1 MKKSLIKN
9 NLKEISK
16 TRRRFISILIMAFLG
31 VGFYA
36 GLTASSPD
44 MLDSLDSYTDNNKM
58 YDINVI
64 STLGLTDDD
73 VNAIKQIDGID
84 EVYGLQTKDA
94 LSQINEKEN
103 VCKII
108 EYNQN
113 INCPTIVAGKMPKN
127 SNECLLDKRYTI
139 TEDVN
144 DLIGKKITIENT
156 DTNEDNTP
164 IITQKE
170 LTIVGIADTP
180 IYISSERGNTSI
192 GNGSVKYFIY
202 VKDDVINLD
211 YYTEICATV
220 KDARKYVTNSE
231 EYLNKVNPVI
241 SKVESIKKEREEA
254 RYNGLINEANSKL
267 NDAQQEYDSKKAEVE
282 KELNDA
288 ETQINNAKT
297 ELTSSE
303 EKLKKAESEISLQE
317 ANANKQFS
325 NAEAEIANAQA
336 TLNSK
341 ENELAKGREQFNI
354 QKADAQAGIDNIDTL
369 ISQTQTNLNTL
380 ENQKK
385 AMIEAGQTDTS
396 QVDALIYQ
404 ATVAIQNL
412 KAQKEEIT
420 NNLAKAEQQL
430 LEGEQQLSAAKTEL
444 TSKQQQLS
452 TTKIS
457 TYNKIASAKREI
469 QSNKA
474 KLESGKTELTTRESE
489 FEAGKVEAQTKLDDA
504 QKEINEAKDKIS
516 QIEKA
521 TWYIQ
526 DRFDNLGYANIFDA
540 IKTMSNISKLFPVIF
555 YLVAVLISLTSMT
568 RMIEEERIEI
578 GTLKSLGYTNIQII
592 TKYVLYAFL
601 ACIIGG
607 VLGMS
612 IGFYLL
618 PSIVW
623 SLYSTMYTIPDFH
636 LNYQLEIGLAGILI
650 AFVCIGG
657 ATIIVAYKELK
668 EMPAVLMR
676 PKAPKNGKKI
686 LLEKVTFIW
695 NKLNFSKKVTIRN
708 IFRYKKRA
716 IMTIIGIAGCTG
728 LMLTGFGIRDSIID
742 IPASQYGGI
751 FKYDSTVTLSN
762 TDNLAQIEET
772 LTNDE
777 HIDSYSKVCA
787 NTGKIKTNGTS
798 YDVTIL
804 APESNEEFEKSCNIM
819 DYKTSE
825 KLELSNDG
833 IIITDKV
840 AEFLNVNLGDEVSLT
855 DSDNIEYKLT
865 VSGIAKNYVT
875 NYVYMSK
882 EFYETHIKTF
892 KTNMILLN
900 ATENTSEEQ
909 LDQISE
915 KLLNIDGVAS
925 VSVISALVNSIRDM
939 LGTLNYVVLILV
951 IASALL
957 AFVVLYNLANIN
969 IGERQRELATLKVLG
984 FYDKEVDN
992 YINKENIIFTI
1003 VGIALGLV
1011 FGYFLTNGVVASV
1024 EIDKLKFIRH
1034 VQPISYVYAAV
1045 ITAVF
1050 SWIVNKVIHFVLKKI
1065 DMIESLKSVE

>member
-1 MKKSLIKN
+1 MKRSLIKN

-31 VGFYA
+31 VGFYS
-36 GLTASSPD
+36 GLSASSPD

-73 VNAIKQIDGID
+73 INAIKQIDGID
-84 EVYGLQTKDA
+84 EVYGLQTKDVLA
-94 LSQINEKEN
+94 TVNEKED

-108 EYNQN
+108 EYNPN
-113 INCPTIVAGKMPKN
+113 INLPTVVAGKMPEN
-127 SNECLLDKRYTI
+127 SNECLLDKRYSI
-139 TEDVN
+139 TENVDN
-144 DLIGKKITIENT
+144 LIGKKLTIENT
-156 DTNEDNTP
+156 DENEDGTP
-164 IITQKE
+164 VLTQKE

-202 VKDDVINLD
+202 TKDDIINLD
-211 YYTEICATV
+211 YYTEIGATV
-220 KDARKYVTNSE
+220 KDAKKYVTNSD
-231 EYLNKVNPVI
+231 EYLNTVNPVI
-241 SKVESIKKEREEA
+241 SKVESIKEEREEA
-254 RYNGLINEANSKL
+254 RYNTLINEANTKL

-282 KELNDA
+282 QELNDA
-288 ETQINNAKT
+288 ETQINNAKS
-297 ELTSSE
+297 ELANSE
-303 EKLKKAESEISLQE
+303 AKLQKAEKEISVQE
-317 ANANKQFS
+317 ASANKQFTS
-325 NAEAEIANAQA
+325 AEVEIANAQN
-336 TLNSK
+336 TLTNK
-341 ENELAKGREQFNI
+341 ENELTQAREQFNT
-354 QKADAQAGIDNIDTL
+354 QKAETQSGIERLDTL
-369 ISQTQTNLNTL
+369 ISNTQTSL
-380 ENQKK
+380 ESLETQKK
-385 AMIEAGQTDTS
+385 NMIEAGQTDTS
-396 QVDALIYQ
+396 EVDVLIYQ
-404 ATVAIQNL
+404 ATTAIQNL
-412 KAQKEEIT
+412 NAQKTEIT

-430 LEGEQQLSAAKTEL
+430 SEGEQQLSTAKAEL
-444 TSKQQQLS
+444 ASKQKQLS
-452 TTKIS
+452 ATKTS
-457 TYNKIASAKREI
+457 TYNKIASAKKEI
-469 QSNKA
+469 QTNKT
-474 KLESGKTELTTRESE
+474 KLENGKAELATKESE
-489 FEAGKVEAQTKLDDA
+489 FETGKAEAQTKLDDA
-504 QKEINEAKDKIS
+504 QKQINEARDKVS

-521 TWYIQ
+521 TWYVQ

-540 IKTMSNISKLFPVIF
+540 IKTMSNISKLFPIIF

-592 TKYVLYAFL
+592 IKYVLYAFL

-612 IGFYLL
+612 LGFYLL

-623 SLYSTMYTIPDFH
+623 SLYSTMYTIPDFQ
-636 LNYQLEIGLAGILI
+636 LNYQLGIGLVGTLI
-650 AFVCIGG
+650 AFACIGG
-657 ATIIVAYKELK
+657 ATIIVAYNELK

-686 LLEKVTFIW
+686 MLEKVTFIW

-751 FKYDSTVTLSN
+751 FKYDSTVTLLN
-762 TDNLAQIEET
+762 TDNLAEIEET
-772 LTNDE
+772 LKNDE
-777 HIDSYSKVCA
+777 HINSYSKVCA
-787 NTGKIKTNGTS
+787 NTGKIKTDGTS

-804 APESNEEFEKSCNIM
+804 APESNEDFEKSCNIT
-819 DYKTSE
+819 DYKTNE
-825 KLELSNDG
+825 RLELTNDG

-840 AEFLNVNLGDEVSLT
+840 AEFLNVNPGDQITLI
-855 DSDNIEYKLT
+855 DSDNIEYKLK

-900 ATENTSEEQ
+900 ATENTSQEQ

-915 KLLNIDGVAS
+915 KLLNINGVAS
-925 VSVISALVNSIRDM
+925 VSVISALVASISDM

-1034 VQPISYVYAAV
+1034 VQPISYVYAAI